1 MTNLKILSIIPA
13 RGGSK
18 GLKNKNIRLL
28 LNKPVLQYSIESSL
42 NSKYITK
49 TIVTTDDQKI
59 SSIAKKMNCPVII
72 RPKKLATNKAK
83 LEPVISH
90 VLKKLKTEE
99 NYVPDVIILLQNTSP
114 LRTHIDIDKAVKIFL
129 NNNFDSLLSACTSHN
144 FIWNMKKN
152 TAIPLNY
159 NPKNRPNRQ
168 EMKKEFVENGA
179 IYISNYS
186 AFQKSKCRISGKIG
200 LYVMTPESSYQ
211 IDSLEE
217 FNIIKDILKNKKKS

>member
-1 MTNLKILSIIPA
+1 MINLKILSIIPA

-42 NSKYITK
+42 NSKYVTK

-59 SSIAKKMNCPVII
+59 SSIAKKMNCQVMM

-83 LEPVISH
+83 LEPVISY
-90 VLKKLKTEE
+90 VLKKLKDEE

-114 LRTHIDIDKAVKIFL
+114 LRTSVDIDKAIKIFL
-129 NNNFDSLLSACTSHN
+129 NNFDSLLSVSPSHN
-144 FIWNMKKN
+144 FIWTMKKN

-168 EMKKEFVENGA
+168 DMKKEFVENGA
-179 IYISNYS
+179 IYISTYS

-211 IDSLEE
+211 IDSFEE
-217 FNIIKDILKNKKKS
+217 FNIIKDILKK

>member
-1 MTNLKILSIIPA
+1 MKILSIIPA

-28 LNKPVLQYSIESSL
+28 LRKPILQYSIESSQK
-42 NSKYITK
+42 SKYVTK

-59 SSIAKKMNCPVII
+59 SSIAKKLNCQVII

-90 VLKKLKTEE
+90 VLQKLKIQE
-99 NYVPDVIILLQNTSP
+99 NYIPDVIILLQNTSP
-114 LRTHIDIDKAVKIFL
+114 LRNHIHIDQAVRKFL
-129 NNNFDSLLSACTSHN
+129 RNDFTSLLSVYRSHS
-144 FIWNMKKN
+144 FLWQIRKN
-152 TAIPLNY
+152 GAIPLNY

-168 EMKKEFVENGA
+168 DMNSEFLENGA
-179 IYISNYS
+179 IYITKYS
-186 AFQKSKCRISGKIG
+186 AFLKSKCRISGKIG
-200 LYVMTPESSYQ
+200 LYVMNSDDSVQ

-217 FNIIKDILKNKKKS
+217 LEIIKKIIKNRKSG